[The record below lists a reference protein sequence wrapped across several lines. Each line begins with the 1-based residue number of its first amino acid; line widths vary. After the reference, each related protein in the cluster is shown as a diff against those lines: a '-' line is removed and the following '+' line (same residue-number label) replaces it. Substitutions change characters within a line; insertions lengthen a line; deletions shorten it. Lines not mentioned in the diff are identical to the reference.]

1 VLDTHRV
8 RNKPNNPPSAEQ
20 LLDAGRHQ
28 LDINNEGGEDHKSDD
43 EEEDED
49 EDEDNPTSKRAIR
62 HSKSDRSVKPTTA
75 KYYDGTAWKMAII
88 QAKVAFRRYV
98 MLQYLF
104 PVTDPHLEE
113 AELILSKMVTDL
125 KQKVSFSSGEV
136 SFNCLHFMLIP
147 L

>member
-1 VLDTHRV
+1 VLDTHRA
-8 RNKPNNPPSAEQ
+8 RNKPNNPPSAER
-20 LLDAGRHQ
+20 LLEAGRHQ
-28 LDINNEGGEDHKSDD
+28 LDINNEGGEGCKSDG
-43 EEEDED
+43 EEDED
-49 EDEDNPTSKRAIR
+49 EDEDDPTGKRAIR
-62 HSKSDRSVKPTTA
+62 HSKSDGSVRPTTA
-75 KYYDGTAWKMAII
+75 RYYDGTAWKTAII

-113 AELILSKMVTDL
+113 AELILSKTVTDL

-136 SFNCLHFMLIP
+136 SFDCLHFLLIP

>member
-1 VLDTHRV
+1 VLNTHHA
-8 RNKPNNPPSAEQ
+8 RNKPNNPPSAER

-28 LDINNEGGEDHKSDD
+28 LDINNEGDEGRKSDD
-43 EEEDED
+43 EDDED
-49 EDEDNPTSKRAIR
+49 EDEDNSTGKRAIR
-62 HSKSDRSVKPTTA
+62 HSKSDGTVRPTTA
-75 KYYDGTAWKMAII
+75 RYYDGTAWKTAII

-113 AELILSKMVTDL
+113 AELILSKTVTDL
-125 KQKVSFSSGEV
+125 KQKVFFSPGDV
-136 SFNCLHFMLIP
+136 SSYRLHFMLIP